1 MFAFSRKCVQ
11 VALWLAVS
19 YLDVCLSRVIVKRLF
34 PPPPPLPISS
44 ESGVILTFPVRML
57 STFSLE
63 RKTWE
68 IELWVAASQAQ

>member
-19 YLDVCLSRVIVKRLF
+19 YLDVCLSRVVVKRLF
-34 PPPPPLPISS
+34 LPPTIVSS